1 MATERLPS
9 YVNVRRLAGGKRAYY
24 WIRPAWADPRLADAK
39 DEKVRARAVRHGR
52 TCPVISTALGTE
64 LSAAIAKADVLNAT
78 FAEWREGS
86 PEKPTTGTIR
96 WLFDWYRR
104 HERFTGLRHA
114 SRAGYRIAMDAV
126 DAIEMRTGTFG
137 LRQAAAVDAAAA
149 DTLYRKAREKHGERQ
164 GAYMMQVCR
173 LVWNQAVRY
182 GKATGVKANPFSGMG
197 IKASSGAGRGNRAAT
212 RAEYD
217 AYRAKARELGR
228 QSMATA
234 AALCFE
240 GCQRVTDAFGFVD
253 PDGHERGIRWS
264 GYRPGG
270 ELRLIQSKT
279 GNAVEIPLTDTIGGE
294 VVALY
299 PELEEEMARTDR
311 PDDPEAMIVRDERT
325 GQPYTSGYAK
335 TLHRRIRDAAGLPK
349 DLRFTSFRHGG
360 LTEIGDSGEADVRA
374 ISGHSTLEVTRIYN
388 KANTEKAKRIAAAR
402 REHIGRLTAGAEEAA
417 EAEPAL

>member
-1 MATERLPS
+1 LATERLPS

-24 WIRPAWADPRLADAK
+24 WLRPAWANPQLAEAK
-39 DEKVRARAVRHGR
+39 DAAVRARAVRHGR
-52 TCPVISTALGTE
+52 TCPVASTALGSE
-64 LSAAIAKADVLNAT
+64 LSSAIAKAELLNAT
-78 FAEWREGS
+78 FAEWRKGAA
-86 PEKPTTGTIR
+86 EKPVTGTIR

-104 HERFTGLRHA
+104 HERFTDLRHA
-114 SRAGYRIAMDAV
+114 SRAGYKLAMDAV
-126 DAIEMRTGTFG
+126 DAMEMRSGTVG
-137 LRQAAAVDAAAA
+137 LRQASTIDAGVA
-149 DTLYRKAREKHGERQ
+149 DNLYRKAREKHGERQ

-182 GKATGVKANPFSGMG
+182 TKQTGVKANPFAGMG

-217 AYRAKARELGR
+217 VYRAKARELGK

-240 GCQRVTDAFGFVD
+240 GCQRVTDAFGFRD
-253 PDGHERGIRWS
+253 PDGLERGIRWS
-264 GYRPGG
+264 GYRPGV
-270 ELRLIQSKT
+270 ELKLIQSKT
-279 GNAVEIPLTDTIGGE
+279 GNLVEIPLADTIAGE
-294 VVALY
+294 VVELY
-299 PELEEEMARTDR
+299 PELEQELARTPR

-325 GQPYTSGYAK
+325 GEPYTDSYMK
-335 TLHRRIRDAAGLPK
+335 TLHRRIRDAAGLPA

-388 KANTEKAKRIAAAR
+388 KANAEKAKRIAAKR
-402 REHIGRLTAGAEEAA
+402 REHIGKLTAGAVG